1 MRRALFCLFLIVC
14 TFGFYSVDGQVDNT
28 TSDCASRID
37 KLILSARLK
46 QWCKYE
52 WGASGP
58 QKYDCSG
65 FVQYAFKQV
74 GIVLSRTTSTQC
86 AEGER
91 VFLTNIKKGDI
102 VFFMARKESEIGI
115 SHVGI
120 ALSDYE
126 NGDFK
131 FIHAS
136 SAKKCVCVSKFS
148 DSNFRNRYGGA
159 RRLIECAEEE

>member
-1 MRRALFCLFLIVC
+1 MRRVLFCLLLIVC
-14 TFGFYSVDGQVDNT
+14 AFGFYSVDGQVDKT
-28 TSDCASRID
+28 SSDCANRID
-37 KLILSARLK
+37 RLILSARLK
-46 QWCKYE
+46 LGCKYE

-65 FVQYAFKQV
+65 FVKYAFEQV

-86 AEGER
+86 EEGER

-102 VFFMARKESEIGI
+102 VFFMSRKESEIRI

-126 NGDFK
+126 NGDFM

-136 SAKKCVCVSKFS
+136 SAKKCVCVSKYS
-148 DSNFRNRYGGA
+148 DSNFRNTYGGA
-159 RRLIECAEEE
+159 RRLIPCE

>member
-1 MRRALFCLFLIVC
+1 MRSFRLFLIVIAC
-14 TFGFYSVDGQVDNT
+14 VMGLSSAYGQGDA
-28 TSDCASRID
+28 SAEDCADKID
-37 KLILSARLK
+37 KLLLSARLK
-46 QWCKYE
+46 LGCKYE
-52 WGASGP
+52 WAADGP

-65 FVQYAFKQV
+65 FVKYAFEQV

-86 AEGER
+86 KEGER

-102 VFFMARKESEIGI
+102 VFFMARRESGSEIDI

-126 NGDFK
+126 DGDFK

-136 SAKKCVCVSKFS
+136 SAKKCVCISRYT
-148 DSNFRNRYGGA
+148 DANFRNTYGGA
-159 RRLIECAEEE
+159 RRIISCE